1 MTSIYSNG
9 GKRFLDVCI
18 SCIVILILLPILL
31 LAVIGIKLESKGPI
45 LYKQKRVG
53 KDLTPFQILKLRS
66 MTNEPRELGKSPI
79 IGKSQGVTVFGY
91 YLRRFKID
99 ELPQIINVLKGDLSL
114 VGPRPSI
121 FEQLEDMTPE
131 EKTRY
136 SVRPGLTGLA
146 QVSGNI
152 YLPWKERYKK
162 DLNYIEHV
170 SFKNDM
176 IILLRTIMVIIIGER
191 RFVNRPITFK
201 K

>member
-1 MTSIYSNG
+1 MSSIYSNG

-18 SCIVILILLPILL
+18 SCIVFLILIPILL
-31 LAVIGIKLESKGPI
+31 LAVIGIKLESRGPI

-53 KDLTPFQILKLRS
+53 KDFKPFQILKLRS
-66 MTNEPRELGKSPI
+66 MTNEPREVGKSPI

-121 FEQLEDMTPE
+121 FEQLEDMTPK

-176 IILLRTIMVIIIGER
+176 IILLRTIMVIIVGER

>member
-1 MTSIYSNG
+1 MPDIFISCMVI
-9 GKRFLDVCI
+9 LVCI
-18 SCIVILILLPILL
+18 PILL
-31 LAVIGIKLESKGPI
+31 LAVIGIKIDSKGPI
-45 LYKQKRVG
+45 FYTQKRVG
-53 KDLTPFQILKLRS
+53 KDLVPFQILKLRS
-66 MTNEPRELGKSPI
+66 MTNVARKVGKSPI
-79 IGKSQGVTVFGY
+79 IGTSQGVTVFGY

-99 ELPQIINVLKGDLSL
+99 ELPRIINVLVGDLSI

-121 FEQLEDMTPE
+121 FEQLEDMTEE

-152 YLPWKERYKK
+152 YIPWKERYKK
-162 DLNYIEHV
+162 DLNYIAHV
-170 SFKNDM
+170 SFKNDV
-176 IILLRTIMVIIIGER
+176 IILLRTILVIIIGER

>member
-1 MTSIYSNG
+1 MSSIYSNG

-18 SCIVILILLPILL
+18 SFIVILILLPILL

-53 KDLTPFQILKLRS
+53 KDFTPFQILKLRS
-66 MTNEPRELGKSPI
+66 MTNEPREVGKSPI

>member
-1 MTSIYSNG
+1 
-9 GKRFLDVCI
+9 
-18 SCIVILILLPILL
+18 L

-53 KDLTPFQILKLRS
+53 KDFTPFQILKLRS
-66 MTNEPRELGKSPI
+66 MTNEPREVGKSPI
-79 IGKSQGVTVFGY
+79 IGKSQGVTFFGY

>member
-1 MTSIYSNG
+1 MSSIYSNG
-9 GKRFLDVCI
+9 GKRFLDVFI

-31 LAVIGIKLESKGPI
+31 LAVIGIKLESRGPI

-53 KDLTPFQILKLRS
+53 KDFTPFQILKLRS
-66 MTNEPRELGKSPI
+66 MTNEQREVGKSPI

-176 IILLRTIMVIIIGER
+176 IILFRTIMVIIIGER

>member
-1 MTSIYSNG
+1 MSSIYSSG

-31 LAVIGIKLESKGPI
+31 LAVIGIKLESRGPI

-53 KDLTPFQILKLRS
+53 KDFTPFQILKLRS
-66 MTNEPRELGKSPI
+66 MTNEQREVGKSPI

-162 DLNYIEHV
+162 DLNYIDHV

-176 IILLRTIMVIIIGER
+176 IILLRTIMVIIVGER

>member
-1 MTSIYSNG
+1 
-9 GKRFLDVCI
+9 
-18 SCIVILILLPILL
+18 
-31 LAVIGIKLESKGPI
+31 
-45 LYKQKRVG
+45 
-53 KDLTPFQILKLRS
+53 
-66 MTNEPRELGKSPI
+66 MTNEMREVGKAPI

-99 ELPQIINVLKGDLSL
+99 ELPQMINVLRGDLSL

-121 FEQLEDMTPE
+121 YEQLEGMTE
-131 EKTRY
+131 LEKTRY